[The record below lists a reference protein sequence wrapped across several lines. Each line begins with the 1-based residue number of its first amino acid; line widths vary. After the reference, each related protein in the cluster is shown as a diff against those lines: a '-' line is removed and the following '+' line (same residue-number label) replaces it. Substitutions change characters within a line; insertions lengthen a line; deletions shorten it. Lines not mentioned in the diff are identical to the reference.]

1 MERVRKNVRVRWKN
15 EGGIKGHFGEP
26 DVGEDR
32 MVRGWESATNSS
44 AQDKN
49 KGEKCASCGRG

>member
-32 MVRGWESATNSS
+32 MVRGW
-44 AQDKN
+44 
-49 KGEKCASCGRG
+49 